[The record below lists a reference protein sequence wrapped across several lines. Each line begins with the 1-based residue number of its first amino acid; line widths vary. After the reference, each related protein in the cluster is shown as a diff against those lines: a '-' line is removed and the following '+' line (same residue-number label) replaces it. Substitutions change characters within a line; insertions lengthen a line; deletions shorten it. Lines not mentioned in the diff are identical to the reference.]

1 MLNSLFF
8 WVGQAFGSSGN
19 TKAAGLRSPGKADP
33 LIPLSLS
40 VQYQSQCIFA
50 ECQCAA
56 TYLTLPVLMQK
67 ADHYRKT
74 GWIWCSL
81 ILEGEWRKTE
91 SLLSTTAHE
100 KKCGTNYRILDLNII
115 LLGTWKK
122 KDQPISGNVFM
133 EKTVE
138 RHYFFQSFYLKVGQ
152 LNLVLHSQTC
162 CKTP

>member
-56 TYLTLPVLMQK
+56 TYVTLLVLMQK

-122 KDQPISGNVFM
+122 KTNLFQVMCSWKRLWKDSLFFSILLFKSGSAEPSTTF
-133 EKTVE
+133 
-138 RHYFFQSFYLKVGQ
+138 S
-152 LNLVLHSQTC
+152 NLL
-162 CKTP
+162 